1 MGAEFNPREA
11 RPPPRVVTK
20 ARPERSEGPAGP
32 SPAPTSDPTGLL
44 GLQASAGNH
53 AVAQLVRAGQAV
65 SVQKEGAAPTLDS
78 RALAVTLQPA
88 VEKDLADARSDYE
101 TVGSKRAELKLKED
115 AGGLDEEEKQKD
127 AELAKAEAD
136 LEKRIDKAVGDL
148 RLLNEP
154 GGTDAAFN
162 ELLVRR
168 QANVSLDPTTETKRS
183 GWRAADKGFSSSA
196 ESVRSEVIEG
206 TSVEAK
212 RTTTKQ
218 LDLVTPGSLG
228 YSSATDTKLSAVSG
242 SQTTSTTG
250 SDVRKLVAA
259 AGDLTYTRTESSKL
273 EDTDSAADT
282 KSTSASSTSRSWGT
296 GGYTKSTET
305 SEGADTTIASNKNVT
320 SYTRGGGQIGQ
331 TSSETKRFGTV
342 DADGNLIKGNEMTT
356 TRTGGA
362 IAGPG
367 GVGAFG
373 ATGADLSQTHA
384 KGVKTGQSV
393 GMDGKFVVDV
403 AQVDGKEP
411 PQYRIT
417 LTINLGARVGASGGL
432 EKETDAKDKSG
443 VGLTGTATASVTG
456 TFTHTFSAEETQRYL
471 GDLAAKGTGGAQKE
485 LRVLELAAAGSI
497 ADAQQLLNV
506 LEASVSDADAAK
518 GMAAGDSAEVGAT
531 GTLGGKLTATG
542 NKGPGGVGFEVGYS
556 KSGTLK
562 HTVSRTATQV
572 VVTVAVVG
580 ATTSNLGG
588 SASYGVA
595 SGGYGV
601 EATDS
606 EGQSVT
612 FTLDPSDPQY
622 TERFNRIGAADS
634 VGELKLLA
642 GADPSLVGSR
652 TESTGT
658 SSTGTTK
665 AGAGPA
671 SLEISETHEQSE
683 STTTDKSGKQTHT
696 YSGGSG
702 GGASVSVLGG
712 PKISYS
718 TMDTVSGTV
727 GPDNKAAGDA
737 STATSEADVGA
748 SIDKLKENLEKAPL
762 STAVGLV
769 TGGTQVMQQR
779 TEVAGMK
786 LSDDDYKTI
795 AAVAQDPHA
804 WQKAVVSPRVFEEWM
819 ALRHGIEAAGDDRQ
833 EITRLLAAY
842 AAHDDGA
849 AKAVQHIVRPPGSGR
864 GGALF
869 DWPGDLSAEQASFAS
884 LVDDDPLGPVHE
896 LEQAG
901 KDKAA
906 LDSANDLT
914 KKLDDLVA
922 AMQSKK
928 DKFTDGTAFGEMLAR
943 AASRRGDI
951 AKEAAII
958 GHRLA
963 PAHSRGG
970 SPALPAASA
979 VTPEDQEADK
989 KEIDEAAAQARL
1001 VGYQKSL
1008 FAFLGEQTRAFG
1020 IVQAEQAKGQGE
1032 VKGVWN
1038 TVVDALSKPD
1048 VIVIANAL
1056 SNLWSKV
1063 YPDWDAAVADARK
1076 ATQEAGIDPNTIQ
1089 PVPARS
1095 YCNSLNR
1102 TTFGSDLQG

>member
-1 MGAEFNPREA
+1 MGAEFNPRES
-11 RPPPRVVTK
+11 RSPPRVATATRRK
-20 ARPERSEGPAGP
+20 RSEEPAGS
-32 SPAPTSDPTGLL
+32 SPNPTSDPTGLL
-44 GLQASAGNH
+44 GLQVLAGNQ
-53 AVAQLVRAGQAV
+53 AVARLVRAGQTV
-65 SVQKEGAAPTLDS
+65 SVQKDGAPTLDS

-88 VEKDLADARSDYE
+88 VEKDLAEARSDYAAI
-101 TVGSKRAELKLKED
+101 GSKRAELESKAD
-115 AGGLDEEEKQKD
+115 SAGLDEEEKQKD
-127 AELAKAEAD
+127 AELAKAQAA

-162 ELLVRR
+162 ELLARR
-168 QANVSLDPTTETKRS
+168 QANVSVDPTTESKRS
-183 GWRAADKGFSSSA
+183 GWRAGDKGFSSSS
-196 ESVRSEVIEG
+196 ESVRSEVIDG
-206 TSVEAK
+206 ASVEAK
-212 RTTTKQ
+212 RTTSKQ
-218 LDLVTPGSLG
+218 LDLATPGSLG
-228 YSSATDTKLSAVSG
+228 YSSATDSKLSAVSG
-242 SQTTSTTG
+242 SQTSSSTG
-250 SDVRKLVAA
+250 SDVRKVMAG
-259 AGDLTYTRTESSKL
+259 AGDLTYTKTESSKV
-273 EDTDSAADT
+273 EDTDSSTDT
-282 KSTSASSTSRSWGT
+282 KSTSASSTSQSWGT

-305 SEGADTTIASNKNVT
+305 SEGMDTTLASNKKVT

-331 TSSETKRFGTV
+331 TNSETKRFGTV

-373 ATGADLSQTHA
+373 ATGTDLGQTHA
-384 KGVKTGQSV
+384 KGIKTGQSV

-403 AQVDGKEP
+403 APVEGKEP

-432 EKETDAKDKSG
+432 EKETEAKDKGS
-443 VGLTGTATASVTG
+443 VGLSGTASGSVTG
-456 TFTHTFSAEETQRYL
+456 TFSHTFSAEETKRYL
-471 GDLAAKGTGGAQKE
+471 GDLAAKGAGGAQKE
-485 LRVLELAAAGSI
+485 LRVLELAAGGSI

-506 LEASVSDADAAK
+506 LKASVSDADAAK

-531 GTLGGKLTATG
+531 GTLGGKLTAGG
-542 NKGPGGVGFEVGYS
+542 NKGSSGVGFEVGYS

-572 VVTVAVVG
+572 IVTVAVVG

-601 EATDS
+601 ESTDS
-606 EGQSVT
+606 AGRSVT
-612 FTLDPSDPQY
+612 FTLDPNDPQY
-622 TERFNRIGAADS
+622 TERFNRIAAADS
-634 VGELKLLA
+634 VTELRLLA
-642 GADPSLVGSR
+642 GADPMLVGST

-658 SSTGTTK
+658 SNTATTK
-665 AGAGPA
+665 AGVGPA
-671 SLEISETHEQSE
+671 SLEMSETHEHSE
-683 STTTDKSGKQTHT
+683 STTTDKSGKKTHT

-702 GGASVSVLGG
+702 GGAAVSVAGG

-718 TMDTVSGTV
+718 TKDTVSGTV
-727 GPDNKAAGDA
+727 GPDNKASGDA
-737 STATSEADVGA
+737 STATSETDVGA

-762 STAVGLV
+762 ATTIGLV

-779 TEVAGMK
+779 MEVAGMK

-795 AAVAQDPHA
+795 SAVAQDPHA
-804 WQKAVVSPRVFEEWM
+804 WQKAVVSPRVFEDWM
-819 ALRHGIEAAGDDRQ
+819 ALRHSIEAAGDNRQ
-833 EITRLLAAY
+833 EVTRLLAAY
-842 AAHDDGA
+842 AGHDDDA

-901 KDKAA
+901 KDKVA
-906 LDSANDLT
+906 LDAANDLT

-928 DKFTDGTAFGEMLAR
+928 DKFSDGTAFAEMLGR
-943 AASRRGDI
+943 VASRRGDI

-963 PAHSRGG
+963 PAHSHGG
-970 SPALPAASA
+970 TPVLPAAST
-979 VTPEDQEADK
+979 VVPEDQEADK
-989 KEIDEAAAQARL
+989 KEIDQAAAKARL

-1008 FAFLGEQTRAFG
+1008 FAFLEEQTRAFG
-1020 IVQAEQAKGQGE
+1020 IVQAEQAKGKGE

-1038 TVVDALSKPD
+1038 TVVDTLSTPD
-1048 VIVIANAL
+1048 VIVIANTL
-1056 SNLWSKV
+1056 SHLWSKV
-1063 YPDWDAAVADARK
+1063 YPDWDTAVADARK
-1076 ATQEAGIDPNTIQ
+1076 AAQEAGIDPNTIQ
-1089 PVPARS
+1089 PVPARG
-1095 YCNSLNR
+1095 YCNNLNR